1 MRVYKIDED
10 SNGKKER
17 ESEDGCDNSGELV
30 GKGVF
35 FDMFV
40 LNLDDWYFLFHFLL
54 LLFGFDLCVDVRR

>member
-40 LNLDDWYFLFHFLL
+40 LNLDD
-54 LLFGFDLCVDVRR
+54 